1 MSATFGQAAGPSA
14 PAGTANLVYRHEP
27 TLFGISATISILF
40 WILLIVGTLGIA
52 LLYLLGAFIV
62 YLFVQ
67 SALLSYLRGNGVR
80 IDEHQLPDLH
90 ARLAACC
97 DRLGIAPPPEAYLI
111 HAGGAFNAF
120 AARFLGRHFLALFS
134 DVVDALD
141 AEPDGVN
148 FYIGHELGHIRRKHL
163 VWGPVLF
170 PASILPLLGTAYSRA
185 REYTCDLHGLACCP
199 DRRVAARALAALAAG
214 ALRGQAVDIDRLAAA
229 TDRTRGFWMSFH
241 ELIAGY
247 PWLVKRIA
255 RVLGPESERAIPG
268 RHPLA
273 QLLALF
279 VPGGGRAGG
288 VGSMFVV
295 IAIVGILAAV
305 AIPAY
310 QDYTVRAKVAGLV
323 AEGNRAT
330 QAVSNHFQRR
340 GTVPE
345 TLEVAGYTPPDPH
358 SGVGAWEVRKDG
370 IVTLTANFAPIEGKT
385 LIFIPRL
392 ENNQVQ
398 WRCAS
403 DSIPQRYLPQR
414 CRGQ

>member
-1 MSATFGQAAGPSA
+1 MDPLVYPRELTLGAITLVLGLLVWLALLVGTFG
-14 PAGTANLVYRHEP
+14 
-27 TLFGISATISILF
+27 IL
-40 WILLIVGTLGIA
+40 
-52 LLYLLGAFIV
+52 LLYLLMGFIG
-62 YLFVQ
+62 YCFAH
-67 SALLSYLRGNGVR
+67 SALIAWIKGTGVKLSPT
-80 IDEHQLPDLH
+80 QLPELNP
-90 ARLAACC
+90 RFEACC
-97 DRLGIAPPPEAYLI
+97 ARLGIATPPEAYLL
-111 HAGGAFNAF
+111 HGDGMFNAF
-120 AARFLGRHFLALFS
+120 ATRFLGRDFVILLS
-134 DVVDALD
+134 DVVDAM
-141 AEPDGVN
+141 EPQPDGIN

-214 ALRGQAVDIDRLAAA
+214 ARRWQAVDIDRLAAA
-229 TDRTRGFWMSFH
+229 TDRTHGFWMSFH

-273 QLLALF
+273 WILALF

-345 TLEVAGYTPPDPH
+345 TLEIAGYTPPDPH
-358 SGVGAWEVRKDG
+358 SGVGAWEVRQDG